1 MMDTI
6 EQIGRIVN
14 NVGFPVAFLGGLA
27 FVAWRI
33 GVFLAPIVHRVADA
47 HVDMIETLK
56 ENDTEKTK
64 TMGVQSTILKEHTE
78 ILTEIRSEVRR
89 KA

>member
-1 MMDTI
+1 MPNI
-6 EQIGRIVN
+6 EEWGKFIS
-14 NVGFPVAFLGGLA
+14 NVGFPVAFMGGLSL
-27 FVAWRI
+27 VSWRI
-33 GVFLAPIVHRVADA
+33 GVFLAPIVHKVADA

-78 ILTEIRSEVRR
+78 ILTEIRHAVKKS
-89 KA
+89 